1 MHSGNLSIKEGI
13 IMKLFL
19 MRHAHTQQSTTQS
32 DFERI
37 LTEQG
42 NSEAREA
49 ASFLHTEHIDKMLV
63 SYVKRT
69 MQTADLIQEKVTISE
84 IEVITELY
92 DGNQE
97 DVLGL
102 LCTQDDRYKN
112 ILVIGH
118 NPLIYNLSL
127 QLADNESPEFEFLSH
142 SSMPPARVVVIDFP
156 TINSWKN
163 LKNHKGTIIK
173 IFTPSL

>member
-1 MHSGNLSIKEGI
+1 MHSSNLSIQEDI

-19 MRHAHTQQSTTQS
+19 MRHAHTQQSTTNS
-32 DFERI
+32 DFERM

-42 NSEAREA
+42 HTQAMEAGN
-49 ASFLHTEHIDKMLV
+49 FLHTEHIDKMFV

-97 DVLGL
+97 EVLHL
-102 LCTQDDRYKN
+102 LCNQEDRYKN

-118 NPLIYNLSL
+118 NPLIYNISL
-127 QLADNESPEFEFLSH
+127 QLANNESPEFDFLSH
-142 SSMPPARVVVIDFP
+142 SSMPPARVVVINFP
-156 TINSWKN
+156 SINSWKN
-163 LKNHKGTIIK
+163 LKNHKGNIIK
-173 IFTPSL
+173 IFTPSP

>member
-1 MHSGNLSIKEGI
+1 
-13 IMKLFL
+13 
-19 MRHAHTQQSTTQS
+19 MRHAHTQQSTTNTDS
-32 DFERI
+32 ERM

-42 NSEAREA
+42 HAQAMEAGN
-49 ASFLHTEHIDKMLV
+49 FLYTQHIDKMFV

-92 DGNQE
+92 DCNQE
-97 DVLGL
+97 DVLHL
-102 LCTQDDRYKN
+102 LCNQEDRYKN

-118 NPLIYNLSL
+118 NPLIYNISL
-127 QLADNESPEFEFLSH
+127 QLANNESPEFEFLCH

-156 TINSWKN
+156 SINSWKD
-163 LKNHKGTIIK
+163 LKDHKGNIIK
-173 IFTPSL
+173 IFTPSP